1 MFLSALFFLVS
12 SGTEASVGVSVDA
25 MIDFP
30 LPSSFHKRLWK
41 NIWCHAVPKQ
51 DVLVNLPYSFN
62 VKQFEINQVL

>member
-1 MFLSALFFLVS
+1 M
-12 SGTEASVGVSVDA
+12 GVSVDA

-30 LPSSFHKRLWK
+30 LLSSFHKRLWK

>member
-30 LPSSFHKRLWK
+30 LPSSFHKRLWE

>member
-1 MFLSALFFLVS
+1 M
-12 SGTEASVGVSVDA
+12 GVSVDA

-41 NIWCHAVPKQ
+41 NIFVISLICHAVPKQ